1 MPEQLQTNKGPEAYY
16 KLASVWLLRGKA
28 DLAVEAYRNA
38 LDVDPFFV
46 PACLELSALL
56 IERSEF
62 EEALSLCL
70 RAIDGNPNNR
80 LLLDRIK
87 TIREKK
93 ASGVEKRQKSLSGII
108 GPRRIKNDE
117 RQAILVYSD
126 CSGKDGAE
134 QCSHIIMLDL
144 EEAGYRVV
152 CAQPFAEHSLVA
164 ERMRLGIEHYWLGE
178 ENLYAATDIKGLSLE
193 DCQDLFSVV
202 KPDLVFFSDGS
213 PFSSL
218 HAKKKAIEMGI
229 PFVILTHCVNK
240 QWRVERAPLM
250 GDLRL
255 VFENA
260 EELVSVSNKNLIDL
274 RANFS
279 LPVNKGRVIYNGR
292 PDKFFQKRDLS
303 TRLRIRKELEISKNA
318 VVCTTIGRM
327 EVMKGY
333 QYLLSAI
340 EILKNTTIWPELQ
353 FVWIGNGTL
362 ENRFRSMAA
371 EMGVDDSIH
380 FLGSRNDIEDV
391 LDASDLFVLPS
402 QYEGMPLSVIE
413 AMAKRLPVIASNVS
427 GIPEALG
434 STGFLIPD
442 PRANPTLA
450 SEQISSVIETWG
462 PRIRNGEKMGQNAYE
477 RACKLFKSKK
487 MLQSYRELVSLKLT
501 KKLPQTYE
509 IPTLASVQTED
520 FGSVGEGV

>member
-1 MPEQLQTNKGPEAYY
+1 MPEQLQTNKGSEAYY

-93 ASGVEKRQKSLSGII
+93 ASGVEKRQESLSGII

-218 HAKKKAIEMGI
+218 HAKKKAIEMEI

-240 QWRVERAPLM
+240 QWREERAQLM
-250 GDLRL
+250 GELRL

-260 EELVSVSNKNLIDL
+260 EELVSVSNQNLIDL
-274 RANFS
+274 RAHFA
-279 LPVNKGRVIYNGR
+279 LPFNKGRVIYNGR

-303 TRLRIRKELEISKNA
+303 TRLRIRKELGISKNS
-318 VVCTTIGRM
+318 VVCTTVGRM

-340 EILKNTTIWPELQ
+340 EILKDTTIWPELH
-353 FVWIGNGTL
+353 FVWIGTGTL
-362 ENRFRSMAA
+362 ENRLRSMAA

-380 FLGSRNDIEDV
+380 FLGPRNDVEDL
-391 LDASDLFVLPS
+391 LDSSDLFVLPS

-413 AMAKRLPVIASNVS
+413 AMAKSLPVIASDVS

-434 STGFLIPD
+434 STGFLVSD

-450 SEQISSVIETWG
+450 SEQISSVIENWG
-462 PRIRNGEKMGQNAYE
+462 HRIKNGEKLGQNAYE
-477 RACKLFKSKK
+477 RACELFKSEK
-487 MLQSYRELVSLKLT
+487 MLQAYRALVSLNLST
-501 KKLPQTYE
+501 KIPQTNA
-509 IPTLASVQTED
+509 IPALASVPIKE
-520 FGSVGEGV
+520 FR

>member
-1 MPEQLQTNKGPEAYY
+1 MPKLSQPNKGPEAYY

-28 DLAVEAYRNA
+28 DLAVEAYRKA

-56 IERSEF
+56 VERSEL

-70 RAIDGNPNNR
+70 RASEQNSNNR

-87 TIREKK
+87 TIKEKK
-93 ASGVEKRQKSLSGII
+93 VGGGGGHQESLSRVTGS
-108 GPRRIKNDE
+108 RRMKNDD
-117 RQAILVYSD
+117 RQVILVYSD

-178 ENLYAATDIKGLSLE
+178 EHLYDATDIKGPSLE
-193 DCQDLFSVV
+193 DCQDLFSAV

-218 HAKKKAIEMGI
+218 QAKKKAIEMDI
-229 PFVILTHCVNK
+229 PFVILTHCVNE
-240 QWRVERAPLM
+240 QWSEERAPLM

-274 RANFS
+274 RAHFS

-292 PDKFFQKRDLS
+292 PDKFFEKRDLS
-303 TRLRIRKELEISKNA
+303 TRLRIRKELGISKDA
-318 VVCTTIGRM
+318 VVCTTVGRM

-340 EILKNTTIWPELQ
+340 EILKDSTIWSELQ
-353 FVWIGNGTL
+353 FVWIGTGTL

-413 AMAKRLPVIASNVS
+413 AMARGLPVS
-427 GIPEALG
+427 
-434 STGFLIPD
+434 
-442 PRANPTLA
+442 
-450 SEQISSVIETWG
+450 
-462 PRIRNGEKMGQNAYE
+462 
-477 RACKLFKSKK
+477 
-487 MLQSYRELVSLKLT
+487 LVM
-501 KKLPQTYE
+501 
-509 IPTLASVQTED
+509 
-520 FGSVGEGV
+520 